1 MQKMIK
7 VWAGDNIV
15 LFNYITTRLSE
26 ENIDFVANNEAFHF
40 VFPSFPFEIRV
51 TKDNEQRAK
60 NIVNEVLSDADK
72 KDNDKD

>member
-15 LFNYITTRLSE
+15 LFNYITHRLSE
-26 ENIDFVANNEAFHF
+26 ENIDFVANNEAFQF
-40 VFPSFPFEIRV
+40 IFPFEIRV
-51 TKDNEQRAK
+51 TKENEMAAK

-72 KDNDKD
+72 KDNNTD

>member
-15 LFNYITTRLSE
+15 LFNYITRRLSE
-26 ENIDFVANNEAFHF
+26 ENIAFVANNEDFHF

-51 TKDNEQRAK
+51 TKENEMAAK

-72 KDNDKD
+72 KDNNTD